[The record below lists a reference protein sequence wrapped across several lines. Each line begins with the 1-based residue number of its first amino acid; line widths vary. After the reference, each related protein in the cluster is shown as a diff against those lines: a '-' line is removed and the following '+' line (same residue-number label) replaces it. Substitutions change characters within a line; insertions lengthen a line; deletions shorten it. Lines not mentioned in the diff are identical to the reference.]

1 MKNYIFFILL
11 SALLFS
17 CAGGPEE
24 IPDELTAMELIQRGQ
39 EASDKN
45 RYGLS
50 LRYYQALL
58 ERNRTNST
66 LVCTAEYEI
75 AFIHY
80 KEKNYDQ
87 ARDEFEA
94 LLERYE
100 EEDAETLPPEY
111 RILANIVLKQIDEKQ
126 NAKLINFSRLNKKS
140 G

>member
-1 MKNYIFFILL
+1 MKHCILFILL
-11 SALLFS
+11 SVLLFS

-24 IPDELTAMELIQRGQ
+24 IPDDLSAMELIQRGQ

-50 LRYYQALL
+50 LLYYQALL

-87 ARDEFEA
+87 ARDELEA

-111 RILANIVLKQIDEKQ
+111 RILADIVLKHIDEKQ
-126 NAKLINFSRLNKKS
+126 NAKLIDFSWLKKKS

>member
-1 MKNYIFFILL
+1 MKHYILFILL

-45 RYGLS
+45 NYGLS

-58 ERNRTNST
+58 ERNRINST

-87 ARDEFEA
+87 ARDELEA

-126 NAKLINFSRLNKKS
+126 NAKLIDFSWLKKKS

>member
-1 MKNYIFFILL
+1 MKCYILFILL
-11 SALLFS
+11 SVLLFS
-17 CAGGPEE
+17 CAGGPAE
-24 IPDELTAMELIQRGQ
+24 IPGDLTAMELIQRGQ

-50 LRYYQALL
+50 LLYYQALL

-87 ARDEFEA
+87 ARDGLEA

-111 RILANIVLKQIDEKQ
+111 RILANIVLKHIDEKQ
-126 NAKLINFSRLNKKS
+126 NAKLIDFGWLKGKS

>member
-1 MKNYIFFILL
+1 
-11 SALLFS
+11 
-17 CAGGPEE
+17 
-24 IPDELTAMELIQRGQ
+24 
-39 EASDKN
+39 
-45 RYGLS
+45 
-50 LRYYQALL
+50 
-58 ERNRTNST
+58 
-66 LVCTAEYEI
+66 VCTAEYEI

-87 ARDEFEA
+87 ARDELEA

-126 NAKLINFSRLNKKS
+126 NAKLIDFSRLKKKS